1 MNYLKVQQNL
11 LKAADARD
19 GWKHKNFNI
28 YYFTTEDKVWMCPK
42 GEWMIG
48 VPKNQFYLDIDKIWK
63 DVKPVQGETFLKDTG
78 DLKPAVDTNS
88 IVQVTICKKKKMNLH
103 KFVVDNEAIY
113 VQEEYLKFFDPDATF
128 KGTKHNAPLYVYEN
142 GELVGLILPVN
153 HKEGS
158 ED

>member
-19 GWKHKNFNI
+19 GWKRKDF
-28 YYFTTEDKVWMCPK
+28 YVAYSVMDDRVWVCPE
-42 GEWMIG
+42 GYWMMGI
-48 VPKNQFYLDIDKIWK
+48 PKNQFYLDVDKIWK
-63 DVKPVQGETFLKDTG
+63 NVKPIPGETLLKDTG
-78 DLKPAVDTNS
+78 DLKPAVDTKS
-88 IVQVTICKKKKMNLH
+88 IVQVTTCKKKVNLH

-113 VQEEYLKFFDPDATF
+113 VQEEYLKFFDPDAHF
-128 KGTKHNAPLYVYEN
+128 EGTKHNAPLHVYEN

-158 ED
+158 EN